1 LTGKRKIIIGV
12 AAICLAVVLLGYFG
26 FMGGATYYYEV
37 GELLD
42 QGAAVSG
49 QTVRVHGE
57 VGTDINQ
64 DGLDLSFSLKDS
76 TGRDA
81 GIKVTY
87 HDAVPDTFG
96 AGGELV
102 VQGIYQPGGTF
113 QAESILAKCASKYT
127 PAA

>member
-1 LTGKRKIIIGV
+1 LTGKKKIIFGI

-42 QGAAVSG
+42 QGSAIYG
-49 QTVRVHGE
+49 QTVRLHGE
-57 VGTDINQ
+57 VGPGIRRE
-64 DGLDLSFSLKDS
+64 GLDLSFSLVDA

-81 GIKVTY
+81 SIEVAY
-87 HDAVPDTFG
+87 HGTAPDAFG

-102 VQGIYQPGGTF
+102 VQGMYQASGTF

-127 PAA
+127 PS